1 TDDSTV
7 QVSRDGGASWLDVSP
22 PDLPEWTTITAIDV
36 SAHQPGT
43 VYISG
48 GRHRVS
54 DRTPYLYKTTDY
66 GNTWQRIT
74 NGIGD
79 FDYSWVIREDPVR
92 QGLLYAGTETGAYV
106 SFDAGES
113 WQSLQRNLPPVLVMH
128 MVVKDDDLVIA
139 THGRGF
145 WIMDNISALRGIT
158 PDVVSAQT
166 HLFEIVPTDRRLS
179 SGRGWTRIK
188 SLNVGENPPWGVVIE
203 YYLAAEPARDLSLT
217 IMEAGGEIIQRF
229 SSQSDDSP
237 SPPAGA
243 GMNRFIWDM
252 RYPGNQLPLS
262 AGALPELE
270 YYGPPSRPV
279 APPGQY
285 IAMLT
290 VDGQTVEQRFE
301 IRKDPS
307 LAASDADL
315 KAQFDLMVDIRSR
328 VDDVS
333 DLVIKTREVRAR
345 ITEHRAGLPDAE
357 TALRQLDNI
366 EGILTMWMG
375 SEAHP
380 MMFGTPGQIQKL
392 SRLSGAVI
400 AADAKP
406 TAAMYAVFADLS
418 ERFELQRERLQQINN
433 QELAPS
439 QSSGR
444 ER

>member
-1 TDDSTV
+1 
-7 QVSRDGGASWLDVSP
+7 
-22 PDLPEWTTITAIDV
+22 
-36 SAHQPGT
+36 
-43 VYISG
+43 
-48 GRHRVS
+48 VS

-92 QGLLYAGTETGAYV
+92 PGLLYAGTETGAYV

-113 WQSLQRNLPPVLVMH
+113 WQSLQQNLPPVLVMH

-158 PDVVSAQT
+158 SDVVLAQT
-166 HLFEIVPTDRRLS
+166 HLFEIVPTERRLS
-179 SGRGWTRIK
+179 GGRHWTRIK
-188 SLNVGENPPWGVVIE
+188 SLNVGRNPPRGVVIE
-203 YYLAAEPARDLSLT
+203 YYLAEESASDMSLT

-229 SSQSDDSP
+229 SSQSDDSRSP
-237 SPPAGA
+237 SAEAGT
-243 GMNRFIWDM
+243 NRFIWDM

-262 AGALPELE
+262 AGALPEYE
-270 YYGPPSRPV
+270 YYGPPARPV

-290 VDGQTVEQRFE
+290 VDGQTVEQNFE
-301 IRKDPS
+301 IRRIEGA
-307 LAASDADL
+307 AASDADL
-315 KAQFDLMVDIRSR
+315 RAQFELMVDIRDR
-328 VDDVS
+328 VKDVS
-333 DLVIKTREVRAR
+333 DLVIKTREIRAR
-345 ITEHRAGLPDAE
+345 MAGLAEAE
-357 TALRQLDNI
+357 TALRQLDDI

-375 SEAHP
+375 TEDHP
-380 MMFGTPGQIQKL
+380 MMFGTPALIQKL

-406 TAAMYAVFADLS
+406 TTAMYAVFADLS
-418 ERFELQRERLQQINN
+418 ERLESQRERVHQISD
-433 QELAPS
+433 QELAPP
-439 QSSGR
+439 Q
-444 ER
+444 

>member
-1 TDDSTV
+1 
-7 QVSRDGGASWLDVSP
+7 
-22 PDLPEWTTITAIDV
+22 
-36 SAHQPGT
+36 
-43 VYISG
+43 
-48 GRHRVS
+48 
-54 DRTPYLYKTTDY
+54 
-66 GNTWQRIT
+66 
-74 NGIGD
+74 
-79 FDYSWVIREDPVR
+79 
-92 QGLLYAGTETGAYV
+92 
-106 SFDAGES
+106 
-113 WQSLQRNLPPVLVMH
+113 
-128 MVVKDDDLVIA
+128 
-139 THGRGF
+139 
-145 WIMDNISALRGIT
+145 
-158 PDVVSAQT
+158 
-166 HLFEIVPTDRRLS
+166 
-179 SGRGWTRIK
+179 
-188 SLNVGENPPWGVVIE
+188 
-203 YYLAAEPARDLSLT
+203 
-217 IMEAGGEIIQRF
+217 
-229 SSQSDDSP
+229 
-237 SPPAGA
+237 
-243 GMNRFIWDM
+243 
-252 RYPGNQLPLS
+252 
-262 AGALPELE
+262 
-270 YYGPPSRPV
+270 
-279 APPGQY
+279 
-285 IAMLT
+285 MLT